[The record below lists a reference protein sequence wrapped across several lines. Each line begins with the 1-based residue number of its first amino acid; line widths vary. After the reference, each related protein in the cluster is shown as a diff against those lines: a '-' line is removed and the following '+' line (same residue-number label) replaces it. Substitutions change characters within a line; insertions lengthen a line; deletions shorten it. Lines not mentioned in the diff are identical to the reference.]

1 MIKKGL
7 IKKIKVSA
15 LCMCAVF
22 TLMSTS
28 ALAAE
33 SPNNRDFTFTLS
45 NTSSKENQH
54 YAGLGTKGYDGDQY
68 AYVKP
73 NGTQSNL
80 AIRGA
85 SVNFRVRDNAHNYA
99 TEYVN
104 CNAYKTYTMKYL
116 SGKAVG
122 GANYRLYA
130 NVETANAY
138 PVVIGGT
145 WCP

>member
-1 MIKKGL
+1 MTRKNMMR
-7 IKKIKVSA
+7 KIKA
-15 LCMCAVF
+15 TTLAMCAAF
-22 TLMSTS
+22 TMMSTS

-45 NTSSKENQH
+45 STTSKENEH
-54 YAGLGTKGYDGDQY
+54 SAGIGTKGYDGDQY

-73 NGTQSNL
+73 EASQSNL

-104 CNAYKTYTMKYL
+104 CNSYQTYKMQYL

-130 NVETANAY
+130 NVENTNSY
-138 PVVIGGT
+138 PVMIGGA

>member
-1 MIKKGL
+1 MIRKS
-7 IKKIKVSA
+7 IMRKIKVAA
-15 LCMCAVF
+15 LTMCAAF
-22 TLMSTS
+22 TLLSTS

-45 NTSSKENQH
+45 STASKENQH

-73 NGTQSNL
+73 EASQSNL

-104 CNAYKTYTMKYL
+104 CNSYKTYKMQYL
-116 SGKAVG
+116 SVKAVG

-130 NVETANAY
+130 NVESTNTY
-138 PVVIGGT
+138 PVVIGGA

>member
-1 MIKKGL
+1 MIRKNILRKV
-7 IKKIKVSA
+7 KVSVLA
-15 LCMCAVF
+15 MCAAF
-22 TLMSTS
+22 TLLSIS

-45 NTSSKENQH
+45 STASKENQH
-54 YAGLGTKGYDGDQY
+54 HAGLGTKGNDGDTY
-68 AYVKP
+68 AYVTP
-73 NGTQSNL
+73 AANLSNL

-85 SVNFRVRDNAHNYA
+85 TVNFRVRDNAHNYA
-99 TEYVN
+99 TDYVN
-104 CNAYKTYTMKYL
+104 CDAYKTYKMPYL

-130 NVETANAY
+130 NVESANSY
-138 PVVIGGT
+138 PVVVGGV